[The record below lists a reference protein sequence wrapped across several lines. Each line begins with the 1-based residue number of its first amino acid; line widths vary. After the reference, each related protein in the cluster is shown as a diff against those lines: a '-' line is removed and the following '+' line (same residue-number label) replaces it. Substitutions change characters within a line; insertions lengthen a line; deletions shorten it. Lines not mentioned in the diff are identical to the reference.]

1 MLRGVII
8 GYGLLSLI
16 GAAVLLF
23 IVHAT
28 LWLVLYLAVNG
39 FIMVSAVLLERKR
52 YHPPVDRT
60 QSPWRPTGERFV
72 DPTTQRLIEVFYNST
87 TGERDYRE
95 VTRQRE
101 SSDG

>member
-1 MLRGVII
+1 MLRWVII
-8 GYGLLSLI
+8 GYGLLYLI

-39 FIMVSAVLLERKR
+39 FILVSAVLLERKR
-52 YHPPVDRT
+52 YRTRVDRT
-60 QSPWRPTGERFV
+60 RGHWQPTGERFV
-72 DPTTQRLIEVFYNST
+72 DPTTERLMEVFDNTT

-95 VTRQRE
+95 VTKLME
-101 SSDG
+101 AFDE

>member
-1 MLRGVII
+1 MLRRGII
-8 GYGLLSLI
+8 VYGLLYLI

-39 FIMVSAVLLERKR
+39 FILICAMLLERQR
-52 YHPPVDRT
+52 YRTRVDRT
-60 QSPWRPTGERFV
+60 QEHWQPTGERFI
-72 DPTTQRLIEVFYNST
+72 DPTSKRLMEVYYNPA

-95 VTRQRE
+95 T
-101 SSDG
+101 

>member
-1 MLRGVII
+1 MLRWVII

-16 GAAVLLF
+16 GAAMLLF

-39 FIMVSAVLLERKR
+39 IILVSAVLLERKR
-52 YHPPVDRT
+52 YRTRVDRT
-60 QSPWRPTGERFV
+60 QGYWQPTGERFV
-72 DPTTQRLIEVFYNST
+72 DPTTGRLMEVFYNTT

-95 VTRQRE
+95 VIRQTRA
-101 SSDG
+101 SDG